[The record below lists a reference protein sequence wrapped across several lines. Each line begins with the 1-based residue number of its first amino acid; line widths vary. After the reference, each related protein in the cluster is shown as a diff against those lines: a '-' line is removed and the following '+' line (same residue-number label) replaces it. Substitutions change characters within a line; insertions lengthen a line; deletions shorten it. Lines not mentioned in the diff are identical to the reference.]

1 MEFEF
6 DGVIFHWRGPSPFH
20 FVAVPE
26 DDGEVIHDHA
36 GLVTYG
42 WGMIPATVTVGA
54 TEWTTALF
62 PKDGSYLVP
71 VKDAVRRAEGLEPGD
86 GVSMRLSISIA
97 P

>member
-6 DGVIFHWRGPSPFH
+6 EGEVFYWRGPAPFH
-20 FVAVPE
+20 FVAVPA

-42 WGMIPATVTVGA
+42 WGMIPASVTIGS
-54 TEWTTALF
+54 TTWTTALF

-71 VKDAVRRAEGLEPGD
+71 IKDAVRRAEGFEVGD
-86 GVSMRLSISIA
+86 TVGLSLSIAIA

>member
-6 DGVIFHWRGPSPFH
+6 DGVVFHWRGPSPFH
-20 FVAVPE
+20 FVAVPA

-42 WGMIPATVTVGA
+42 WGMIPATVTIGA

-62 PKDGSYLVP
+62 RRTAAISCRSGTLFDAPRGSIRGTSPRYV
-71 VKDAVRRAEGLEPGD
+71 
-86 GVSMRLSISIA
+86 
-97 P
+97 